1 MRYFATMAAAL
12 MLLTATDA
20 VAQTPAYTLQRQ
32 IIANGGGTMSSPEYT
47 LDSTIGITTAGD
59 QQSSENENAHVG
71 FWFKDLAPTAANV
84 AVSGRVVDAFGHGI
98 PGALLVL
105 TDTAGL
111 RRTVLTGAFGYY
123 RFDDVE
129 SGQAFVL
136 SISAKQRTFAQPSI
150 MIQTGDEIRDL
161 DFIALP

>member
-1 MRYFATMAAAL
+1 MAAAL

-47 LDSTIGITTAGD
+47 LDSTIGITTAGE
-59 QQSSENENAHVG
+59 QQGSENENAHVG
-71 FWFKDLAPTAANV
+71 FWFHEVAPTAANV
-84 AVSGRVVDAFGHGI
+84 SISGRVTTASGQGI
-98 PGALLVL
+98 PGAFLVL
-105 TDTAGL
+105 TDTVGL
-111 RRTVLTGAFGYY
+111 KKTVLTGAFGYY
-123 RFDDVE
+123 RFDNVE

-136 SISAKQRTFAQPSI
+136 SISAKQRHFANPSI
-150 MIQTGDEIRDL
+150 MLQTGDEIRDL